1 VTGSLLPPSAAAT
14 SVVGVDVGG
23 TKVLGALV
31 RLGGDAPGEVLRSM
45 QLPSD
50 AKGSDVVDQVVAV
63 ARSLVADAG
72 EDAPVAVG
80 AGLAGLVDLHGVVR
94 RSPNAPG
101 LEGVDVAGRIRA
113 ATGLPTV
120 IDNDANCVART
131 ALALRVPR
139 VRHLVAVTLGTGIG
153 GGLVVD
159 GALVRGAR
167 GFAGEPGHMVV
178 DPHGPI
184 CPCGQ
189 RGCWERY
196 ASGSSLEDLA
206 RRAVASGR
214 GSGLAGPDGA
224 LDGARVTEA
233 ASLGV
238 PAALA
243 VMDELAAWIALGL
256 ANLIGLLDP
265 ELVVLGGGI
274 TDAGDVLMEPVRAA
288 LGAHPMVGARQVP
301 VEVAPGGPLAGAVGA
316 ALAAAERYGTTVW
329 GAAAPGG

>member
-1 VTGSLLPPSAAAT
+1 MVRSPQPPAEDPKL
-14 SVVGVDVGG
+14 VVGVDVGG

-31 RLGGDAPGEVLRSM
+31 RVGGDGRAEVLSSL
-45 QLPSD
+45 QSPSD
-50 AKGSDVVDQVVAV
+50 AQGADVVDHVVAV

-72 EDAPVAVG
+72 DRAPVAVG
-80 AGLAGLVDLHGVVR
+80 AGLAGLVGLDGVVR

-101 LEGVDVAGRIRA
+101 LEGVDVAGRLRA
-113 ATGLPTV
+113 ATGLPAA
-120 IDNDANCVART
+120 IDNDANCVARA
-131 ALALRVPR
+131 ALALRMPQ

-178 DPHGPI
+178 DPDGPR

-196 ASGSSLEDLA
+196 ASGSGLEELA
-206 RRAVASGR
+206 RRAVATGE
-214 GSGLAGPDGA
+214 GAGLTGADGV
-224 LDGARVTEA
+224 LDGAQVTA
-233 ASLGV
+233 AAARGV
-238 PAALA
+238 PSALA
-243 VMDELAAWIALGL
+243 VMEELAGWIAVGL

-274 TDAGDVLMEPVRAA
+274 TAAGDVLMGPVRAA
-288 LGAHPMVGARQVP
+288 LGAHPMVGDRRVP

-316 ALAAAERYGTTVW
+316 ALAAAEPPGATVW
-329 GAAAPGG
+329 GAAASGG